1 MLGVFFY
8 DGKTATKH
16 TVQLIFQ
23 TDNLQIIGSGE
34 VHLAKWRFDELILID
49 QMKRGG
55 MARISHPASPDARLV
70 IEDRETFERLLSKA
84 PALIPDRRKKATS
97 IAGLAVLGV
106 GALVAIYFGFGAFA
120 DRVAHLV
127 PLSWVEPMGK
137 QAADQVATVFSDE
150 TGKRRYCTAAAGKNA
165 LGKIVRQLSGAIGEE
180 NNFEI
185 AVVRSEVV
193 NAFAVPGGR
202 ILVFDGLLSDAQ
214 SVEEIAG
221 VIAHEMGHAL
231 ARHPTAGV
239 IKHYGVSMIV
249 GSLIGNETVATAAG
263 LLVAF
268 SYSRAAEQ
276 EADAIAIELLQ
287 KLGYGV
293 SGLATFFARMAKK
306 ESKGFALPT
315 MLSTHPSS
323 AKRASRLREIAPPGR
338 GIDAKI
344 ELNVLKSLC

>member
-1 MLGVFFY
+1 
-8 DGKTATKH
+8 
-16 TVQLIFQ
+16 
-23 TDNLQIIGSGE
+23 
-34 VHLAKWRFDELILID
+34 
-49 QMKRGG
+49 
-55 MARISHPASPDARLV
+55 
-70 IEDRETFERLLSKA
+70 
-84 PALIPDRRKKATS
+84 
-97 IAGLAVLGV
+97 
-106 GALVAIYFGFGAFA
+106 
-120 DRVAHLV
+120 
-127 PLSWVEPMGK
+127 
-137 QAADQVATVFSDE
+137 
-150 TGKRRYCTAAAGKNA
+150 
-165 LGKIVRQLSGAIGEE
+165 
-180 NNFEI
+180 
-185 AVVRSEVV
+185 
-193 NAFAVPGGR
+193 
-202 ILVFDGLLSDAQ
+202 
-214 SVEEIAG
+214 
-221 VIAHEMGHAL
+221 
-231 ARHPTAGV
+231 
-239 IKHYGVSMIV
+239 MIV